1 METGGLNVTGT
12 FGIGDKIDKIFRRL
26 SLAKPLLLMLP
37 HVQLGGCQ
45 DLQVFF
51 SGPPALY
58 WCPGLL
64 IRRCRPWHF
73 PLLSFMRFPSAHFS
87 SLWRFFWMLV
97 QHTVFS
103 VTHPSFV
110 SSARHLK
117 FLCGELP
124 KVLSERVTLHIQ
136 LRGMNCYFE
145 LPVTSTDYVESQ
157 MTSYLVP
164 DIELLY
170 S

>member
-1 METGGLNVTGT
+1 MFNLVAARTSR
-12 FGIGDKIDKIFRRL
+12 F
-26 SLAKPLLLMLP
+26 
-37 HVQLGGCQ
+37 
-45 DLQVFF
+45 FF

-58 WCPGLL
+58 WCLGLL
-64 IRRCRPWHF
+64 ICRCRPWHF

-110 SSARHLK
+110 SSARHLN

-124 KVLSERVTLHIQ
+124 KVLSERVTYTATRNELLFWTTCYLYWLCWKPNDQLLGTRYWTSIQ
-136 LRGMNCYFE
+136 LNLSKINLGLVI
-145 LPVTSTDYVESQ
+145 LP
-157 MTSYLVP
+157 LF
-164 DIELLY
+164 L
-170 S
+170 